1 MDIFDQILEYL
12 ELERDLGT
20 RTVEIDRALLVLPSS
35 KPATPPP
42 PKQKPA
48 PAPPTVSV
56 PPQNAPIAP
65 PAPPSAPP
73 APAPSPEAVL
83 PQCDIAF
90 FSGKELSAAGMEMM
104 AKISAAIGKIRSGV
118 TVCLNEERKAKV
130 CVLLGSDAL
139 LKRLPSSRPVRG
151 GWVTIGDTPAI
162 MTFSPDY
169 ILSHFREGSPNMD
182 RAKREM
188 WSDIKLAVAR
198 LGGIKP

>member
-20 RTVEIDRALLVLPSS
+20 RTVEIDRALLVLPQPE
-35 KPATPPP
+35 PAAPPP
-42 PKQKPA
+42 PKPRTESAEPAVTVPVRAAPA
-48 PAPPTVSV
+48 PAQT
-56 PPQNAPIAP
+56 A
-65 PAPPSAPP
+65 P
-73 APAPSPEAVL
+73 APAPSPEASL
-83 PQCDIAF
+83 PRCDIAF